1 MTPTP
6 TQSQIMQQLRS
17 FLLAVLP
24 ATGSDNKP
32 ISVIAGQQNRVPEP
46 ASGDFVIITPIRRR
60 RLATNLDQLEDVQ
73 FTASISGSTMTVTAV
88 EIGELTPGATVYGA
102 NVALNTVVVS
112 QQSGTPGGT
121 GIYQVAPSQSVV
133 SEVMGA
139 GAQNYTQS
147 TEIVFQLDV
156 HSANVLDSADMAQVI
171 STLARDSFAVDQFAS
186 QVPNYGVVPLHAD
199 DPRQVPFYNSAESQW
214 ETRWLLEFLV
224 QVNQVVSAPQQ
235 AADAIDLDVISVEE
249 AYPS

>member
-1 MTPTP
+1 MTPSP

-24 ATGSDNKP
+24 ATGSDGLP
-32 ISVIAGQQNRVPEP
+32 ISVIAGQQNRIPEP
-46 ASGDFVIITPIRRR
+46 SGGDFIIFTPIRRR

-73 FTASISGSTMTVTAV
+73 FTASINGSTMTVSAV

-102 NVALNTVVVS
+102 NVTANTVIVS
-112 QQSGTPGGT
+112 QISGTPGGAGT
-121 GIYQVAPSQSVV
+121 YQVAPSQSAV

-156 HSANVLDSADMAQVI
+156 HSANVLDSADMAQTI
-171 STLARDSFAVDQFAS
+171 STLFRDDFAVQQFAG
-186 QVPNYGVVPLHAD
+186 QAPNYGVVPLYAD
-199 DPRQVPFYNSAESQW
+199 DPVQRPFWNDQSQM
-214 ETRWLLEFLV
+214 ETRWVIEALV
-224 QVNQVVSAPQQ
+224 QVNQIVSAPQQ
-235 AADAIDLDVISVEE
+235 AADAIDLGVVSVEE
-249 AYPS
+249 AFPA